1 MVMWLLSGVTRVQWM
16 IVTIH
21 MYLVFK
27 FGTRVCLVPC
37 ASLESFESWD
47 VYINTLIEDVSRG
60 ETRAIFSSLYRL
72 KKTNI
77 NLIGNVISP

>member
-1 MVMWLLSGVTRVQWM
+1 MNLMILTPGWSGAHGHVAVVRCHQGPGCAQSM

-60 ETRAIFSSLYRL
+60 
-72 KKTNI
+72 
-77 NLIGNVISP
+77 